1 MKECLIK
8 IDLGLAVRDLID
20 ALPRTRRE
28 GELGFLCPG
37 CRKPV
42 KPFSGGLQ
50 GPHFEHIEVN
60 PMCEFSDA

>member
-8 IDLGLAVRDLID
+8 IDLGLAVRELID

-37 CRKPV
+37 CHEPV
-42 KPFSGGLQ
+42 KPFAGGVQ
-50 GPHFEHIEVN
+50 GPHFEHIKDN
-60 PMCEFSDA
+60 PMCKFTDV